1 MLVVGVGD
9 VEVCDPPRWSM
20 SLTPLFTSTTGG
32 TSTVIKVQFPEVV
45 LDKAFEVEGGLLR
58 FPGRLPRVLIARQ
71 NLFPYG
77 VIVSP
82 GQTTGPPGST
92 ARLVSGGVG
101 ATPGIRGES
110 EVAPSI
116 PAFSTQPATVR
127 LRFQEKTCKQNRR
140 CLTKRID
147 GDLTNSI

>member
-71 NLFPYG
+71 NLFQYG

-92 ARLVSGGVG
+92 ARLVSGGGG
-101 ATPGIRGES
+101 AQRRGSEGRVKWRRAFRHSALSPRQSGCDFRRKRASRTGAVSRKES
-110 EVAPSI
+110 
-116 PAFSTQPATVR
+116 TV
-127 LRFQEKTCKQNRR
+127 T
-140 CLTKRID
+140 
-147 GDLTNSI
+147 